1 MSINLYADSLD
12 KIDLRIV
19 ELLSMDGRIT
29 DTEIAKEVGLSKTS
43 VRLRKLKLIKS
54 EKIKILGIPIL
65 QNLNLVYADI
75 MIKFLINTSQSEIDS
90 FVKSL
95 LKEDRVYEVNRYLYK
110 YDLDVEV
117 YHSNFALL
125 KSYIQELFKDIKI
138 IEFYD
143 IFPVLQT
150 YKGFGVIL

>member
-75 MIKFLINTSQSEIDS
+75 MIKFLVNTS
-90 FVKSL
+90 
-95 LKEDRVYEVNRYLYK
+95 
-110 YDLDVEV
+110 
-117 YHSNFALL
+117 
-125 KSYIQELFKDIKI
+125 
-138 IEFYD
+138 
-143 IFPVLQT
+143 
-150 YKGFGVIL
+150 

>member
-1 MSINLYADSLD
+1 MPVTMYAESLD

-29 DTEIAKEVGLSKTS
+29 DTEIAKKVGLSKTS
-43 VRLRKLKLIKS
+43 VRLRKMKLIKS

-75 MIKFLINTSQSEIDS
+75 LLKFQVNTSQSEVDS
-90 FVKSL
+90 FVKTI
-95 LKEDRVYEVNRYLYK
+95 LKEDRIYEINRYLYK
-110 YDLDVEV
+110 YDLNIEV

-125 KSYIQELFKDIKI
+125 KSYVQDLFKDLKI

-143 IFPVLQT
+143 IFPILQS

>member
-1 MSINLYADSLD
+1 MSLTLYAESLD
-12 KIDLRIV
+12 KIDLKIV
-19 ELLSMDGRIT
+19 ELLSVDGRIT
-29 DTEIAKEVGLSKTS
+29 DTEIAKKVGLSKTS

-54 EKIKILGIPIL
+54 GKIKILGIPIL

-75 MIKFLINTSQSEIDS
+75 MIKFLVNTSQSQIDN

-95 LKEDRVYEVNRYLYK
+95 MKEDRIYEIDRYLYK
-110 YDLDVEV
+110 YDLDIGV

-125 KSYIQELFKDIKI
+125 KSYIQELFKHVKI
-138 IEFYD
+138 IESYD
-143 IFPVLQT
+143 IFPVLQS